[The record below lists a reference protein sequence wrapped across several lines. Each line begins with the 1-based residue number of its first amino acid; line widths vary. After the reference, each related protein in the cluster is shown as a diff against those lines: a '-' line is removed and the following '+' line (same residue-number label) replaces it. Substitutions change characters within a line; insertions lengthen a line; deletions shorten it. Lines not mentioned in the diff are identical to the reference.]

1 MYALKEFQAHAK
13 SKFIV
18 CHGVGTHLWSE
29 DLPETQTT
37 TSIPD
42 SFTVT
47 ETRLQPLRGN
57 RPPKFWHSD

>member
-1 MYALKEFQAHAK
+1 MP
-13 SKFIV
+13 SKNSKHMQSLSSLSV
-18 CHGVGTHLWSE
+18 MGEHTRLWSE

-47 ETRLQPLRGN
+47 ETRLQTLRGN
-57 RPPKFWHSD
+57 RPPKFRHSD